1 MEIKNKILNGMSNV
15 EDKVSVTFGAMGKT
29 VAIKDS
35 LGLNFHLTKDGVT
48 VARHAQVTG
57 DEEEVGAMLIREAAN
72 KTVDE
77 AGDGTTSTVILT
89 KTLCQ
94 ELLKQ
99 LNNGENPRK
108 LIRESIA
115 VR

>member
-1 MEIKNKILNGMSNV
+1 MEIKNKILNGMRDV

-29 VAIKDS
+29 VAIRDN

-48 VARHAQVTG
+48 VARHARVTG

-89 KTLCQ
+89 KNSLSRVIKTT
-94 ELLKQ
+94 E
-99 LNNGENPRK
+99 
-108 LIRESIA
+108 
-115 VR
+115 